1 MSPVSIYLQ
10 GGLGNRLFQVAFLY
24 AYAKKH
30 NKKFGYMYELK
41 NVHSTL
47 DYHKLVYPFLKPIS
61 LHQPVGFN
69 EPMDKC
75 QMYLNIPNIPKDCF
89 FQGYFQN
96 EKYFKE
102 YRNDL
107 LSLIQ
112 LPKLPF
118 TIKEDSIFIHI
129 RRGDYVSLP
138 MHFIDLWDYYQKSLE
153 YFLSNKPLKHLY
165 IISDD
170 IQFCKKKNIFESMI
184 QDITYIEN
192 LNELET
198 MKLMTE
204 CSLGGVCSNSSFSWW
219 GSYLNT
225 SPDKMIIF
233 PSKWFNQE
241 PHISFPLDIWFEGSY
256 VMDIKTFDIKNI
268 N

>member
-1 MSPVSIYLQ
+1 MSSVSVYLQ
-10 GGLGNRLFQVAFLY
+10 GGLGNRLFQVAFVY

-30 NKKFGYMYELK
+30 NKRFGYQYELK
-41 NVHSTL
+41 NVHSSI
-47 DYHKLVYPFLKPIS
+47 DYHKNVYPFLYRIS
-61 LHQPVGFN
+61 LDHPVTFN

-75 QMYLNIPNIPKDCF
+75 QSYLSIPNIEKDCF
-89 FQGYFQN
+89 FRGYFQN

-112 LPKLPF
+112 LPILPF
-118 TIKEDSIFIHI
+118 PIKENSIFIHV

-138 MHFIDLWDYYQKSLE
+138 MHFIDLWEYYQKSLS
-153 YFLSNKPLKHLY
+153 YLLSKRSVKHLY
-165 IISDD
+165 VISDD
-170 IQFCKKKNIFESMI
+170 ISYCKKKNIFESMI

-192 LNELET
+192 FTELET
-198 MKLMTE
+198 MRLMTE

-219 GSYLNT
+219 GSYLNN
-225 SPDKMIIF
+225 SSDKMIIF

-241 PHISFPLDIWFEGSY
+241 PHSSFPLDIWFEGSY
-256 VMDIKTFDIKNI
+256 IMDLKTFTIKMN
-268 N
+268 